1 MHLLPFEMSL
11 SRRRFL
17 GSALILS
24 SNSALSVAP
33 AKSVSPTLVTS
44 LAQLQSAIDSARSG
58 DVIYLK
64 NGTYRNNKLYVRTD
78 GISVQAET
86 PGGVFLN
93 GSNQL
98 KISGNRVV
106 FRGFQ
111 FTEGEAPGTAI
122 EVSGSDNLL
131 SELNFSGY
139 AGKKCINVMAGSQR
153 NEIAYCNFENK
164 PISAPQGNMIEIT
177 PDRAILGQHRIRY
190 CSFRNMPGRGGDAG
204 NEPIRLGNGVLSSF
218 KAGTLI
224 EYCYWENT
232 GGGDSESISVKCRHN
247 VIRYCTF
254 TNNPDGMLVFR
265 NGDENMAYSNF
276 FIRAG
281 GIRIKQANSIYCFN
295 NYFDNAGLDG
305 RAGSVTLEYLGN
317 NLNNLNFLHNTFVDS
332 AAVDLGGVGA
342 QNNVWANN
350 VFVKAKGPL
359 LANMNKGTQW
369 LGNAYQGDLGLSNT
383 FGFTLLDATW
393 QRPVGGLAAWQDK
406 LARLPSAQGGYPDL
420 PQWLEAGNDALL
432 ELDIAGRS
440 RPAARTGKT
449 IGCLQASSAALQLR
463 PLTSTQA
470 GPSYLVKQ

>member
-1 MHLLPFEMSL
+1 MQTLPFERPL
-11 SRRRFL
+11 SRRHLL
-17 GSALILS
+17 GSALALG
-24 SNSALSVAP
+24 SNGVLSVAAAKALSP
-33 AKSVSPTLVTS
+33 ALVTS

-64 NGTYRNNKLYVRTD
+64 NGIYRNNKLNIRTD
-78 GISVQAET
+78 NITVQAET

-93 GSNQL
+93 GNNAL

-111 FTEGEAPGTAI
+111 FTEGDAPGTAI

-139 AGKKCINVMAGSQR
+139 AAKKCINVMAGSQR

-164 PISAPQGNMIEIT
+164 PVSAPQGNMIEIT
-177 PDRAILGQHRIRY
+177 PDRSILGQHRIRY

-204 NEPIRLGNGVLSSF
+204 NEPIRLGNGALSGF
-218 KAGTLI
+218 NAATLI

-295 NYFDNAGLDG
+295 NYFDNAGSDG

-317 NLNNLNFLHNTFVDS
+317 NLKNLTFLHNTFVDS
-332 AAVDLGGVGA
+332 AAIQLGGVGA

-350 VFVKAKGPL
+350 VFVKAQGPL
-359 LANMNKGTQW
+359 LANTNNGTQW
-369 LGNAYQGDLGLSNT
+369 LGNAYQGDLGLPAT
-383 FGFTLLDATW
+383 TGFTPLDATW
-393 QRPVGGLAAWQDK
+393 RRPPGGLAAWSDK
-406 LARLPSAQGGYPDL
+406 LARLPSAQGVYPDL
-420 PQWLEAGNDALL
+420 PQWLEAGNDALIA
-432 ELDIAGRS
+432 LDIAGRS
-440 RPAARTGKT
+440 RPAARTEKT
-449 IGCLQASSAALQLR
+449 IGCLQASSSALELR
-463 PLTSTQA
+463 PLTSAQA
-470 GPSYLVKQ
+470 GPPYLSKQ

>member
-11 SRRRFL
+11 SRRHFL

-24 SNSALSVAP
+24 SSSVLSVAA

-58 DVIYLK
+58 DVIHLK
-64 NGTYRNNKLYVRTD
+64 NGTYRNNKLNLRTD
-78 GISVQAET
+78 DVTVQAET

-93 GSNQL
+93 GNNQL
-98 KISGNRVV
+98 KISGSRVV

-111 FTEGEAPGTAI
+111 FTEGETPGTAI

-153 NEIAYCNFENK
+153 NEIVYCNFENK
-164 PISAPQGNMIEIT
+164 PVSAPQGNMIEIT

-204 NEPIRLGNGVLSSF
+204 NEPIRLGNGALSSF

-276 FIRAG
+276 FICAG

-317 NLNNLNFLHNTFVDS
+317 NLKNLTFSHNTFVDS
-332 AAVDLGGVGA
+332 AAIDLGGVGA

-350 VFVKAKGPL
+350 VFVKAKGSL
-359 LANMNKGTQW
+359 FANANSGTQW
-369 LGNAYQGDLGLSNT
+369 LGNAYQGDLGLPIT
-383 FGFTLLDATW
+383 YGFTLLDATW

-406 LARLPSAQGGYPDL
+406 LARLPSAQ
-420 PQWLEAGNDALL
+420 AG
-432 ELDIAGRS
+432 
-440 RPAARTGKT
+440 
-449 IGCLQASSAALQLR
+449 
-463 PLTSTQA
+463 
-470 GPSYLVKQ
+470 